1 MAHFANES
9 VVEKIKMQKSK
20 GQSKDKKD
28 ISETLVVYDMQG
40 KKIEEL
46 PSIFNGPLKSA
57 AISQAVTMYLANQR
71 CGLASTKTIGEVSG
85 GGKKPWK
92 QKGTGRARAGSI
104 RSPLW
109 RHGGVVFGPH
119 PKDFHYTLSAKLKNA
134 ALRSALNEKNSTGDI
149 LVLEKLEITKPKTKE
164 IKTILDNL
172 KIKEKTLL
180 VLPRADHNL
189 KLAIKNMVH
198 VESALAQGLNALDC
212 LKAKKIIFLKE
223 ALGLLSKRLENN

>member
-1 MAHFANES
+1 
-9 VVEKIKMQKSK
+9 
-20 GQSKDKKD
+20 
-28 ISETLVVYDMQG
+28 MQG

-57 AISQAVTMYLANQR
+57 AVSQAVTMYLANQR

-119 PKDFHYTLSAKLKNA
+119 PKDFHYTLSAKLRNA
-134 ALRSALNEKNSTGDI
+134 ALRSVLNEKNLNGDI
-149 LVLEKLEITKPKTKE
+149 LVLEKLEIAKPKTKE
-164 IKTILDNL
+164 IKNILDNL
-172 KIKEKTLL
+172 NIKAKTLL

-189 KLAIKNMVH
+189 KLAIKNMTD
-198 VESALAQGLNALDC
+198 VESALAEGLNALDC
-212 LKAKKIIFLKE
+212 LKSRKDYFLKRVFRVI
-223 ALGLLSKRLENN
+223 K

>member
-212 LKAKKIIFLKE
+212 LKAKKIIFTKE
-223 ALGLLSKRLENN
+223 ALGLLNKRLENN

>member
-1 MAHFANES
+1 MSNNL
-9 VVEKIKMQKSK
+9 I
-20 GQSKDKKD
+20 
-28 ISETLVVYDMQG
+28 VYDMQG

-57 AISQAVTMYLANQR
+57 AVSQAVTMYLANQR

-134 ALRSALNEKNSTGDI
+134 ALRSVLNEKSLNGDI
-149 LVLEKLEITKPKTKE
+149 LVLEKLEIAKPKTKE
-164 IKTILDNL
+164 IKNILDNL
-172 KIKEKTLL
+172 NIKAKTLL

-189 KLAIKNMVH
+189 KLAIKNMTD
-198 VESALAQGLNALDC
+198 VESALAEGLNALDC
-212 LKAKKIIFLKE
+212 LRAGKIIFSKE
-223 ALGLLSKRLENN
+223 SLELLSKRLEK

>member
-1 MAHFANES
+1 
-9 VVEKIKMQKSK
+9 MQKSK

-40 KKIEEL
+40 KKIEEF

-57 AISQAVTMYLANQR
+57 AVSQAVTMYLANQR

-134 ALRSALNEKNSTGDI
+134 ALRSVLNEKSLNGDI
-149 LVLEKLEITKPKTKE
+149 LVLEKLEIAKPKTKE
-164 IKTILDNL
+164 IKNILDNL
-172 KIKEKTLL
+172 NIKAKTLL

-189 KLAIKNMVH
+189 KLAIKNMTD
-198 VESALAQGLNALDC
+198 VESALAEGLNALDC
-212 LKAKKIIFLKE
+212 LRAGKIIFSKE
-223 ALGLLSKRLENN
+223 SLGLLSKRLEK